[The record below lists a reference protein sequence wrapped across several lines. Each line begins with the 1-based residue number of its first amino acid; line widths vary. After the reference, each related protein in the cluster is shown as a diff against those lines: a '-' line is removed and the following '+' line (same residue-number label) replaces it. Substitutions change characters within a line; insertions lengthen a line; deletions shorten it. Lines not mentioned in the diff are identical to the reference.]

1 MAQAPASKDHVPV
14 PEGAIM
20 HAILKP
26 VLAAILLATP
36 AIAQE
41 VPRQITVMGDGAVT
55 AAPDVAFVNLG
66 VTHTAATATE
76 AVTLMSAGMQSVM
89 DRLETAGIAPADIQ
103 TGQLSLYPTYD
114 DRSYDS
120 SPEISG
126 FTASIAVDVRV
137 RDLTALGTI
146 LEAAVAD
153 GANTFGGIR
162 FELLDPSE
170 AYADARRDAVAD
182 GRAKAELYALAAGV
196 TLGDLV
202 TLSENNFYSVPV
214 MAAPRLEDAG
224 SVPVAAGEVS
234 YSASIMMVYAITE

>member
-1 MAQAPASKDHVPV
+1 
-14 PEGAIM
+14 M

-36 AIAQE
+36 AMAQE

-66 VTHTAATATE
+66 VTHTAASATD
-76 AVTLMSAGMQSVM
+76 AVSQMSAGMQSVM
-89 DRLETAGIAPADIQ
+89 ARLETAGIAAADIQ

-114 DRSYDS
+114 DRSYDA
-120 SPEISG
+120 SPKISG

-137 RDLTALGTI
+137 RDLTALGSI
-146 LEAAVAD
+146 LEAVVAD

-162 FELLDPSE
+162 FDLVDSSE

-182 GRAKAELYALAAGV
+182 GRAKAELYAMAAGV

-202 TLSENNFYSVPV
+202 TLSENSFYSVPV